1 VTIAAILVAFGVVA
15 IVFLLVVARGQAR
28 EISKIED
35 LPGRTRPVDI
45 EAFRNL
51 MDPAEE
57 RYLREQLPPR
67 EFRRVHRLRMLAAV
81 EYVERAAAN
90 AAILIR
96 LGEAAR
102 TSADP
107 ELARAGQRLADTA
120 LRVRVYALL
129 VETKLYIAAVLPG
142 ANLSLAPLVDRYAG
156 MTDVAGTLTRLQNPS
171 MAGRIAAEL

>member
-1 VTIAAILVAFGVVA
+1 MIIAAILIVFGLVA
-15 IVFLLVVARGQAR
+15 IVLLLVVARGQGAEVR
-28 EISKIED
+28 NIAD
-35 LPGRTRPVDI
+35 LQGRTHPVDI

-51 MDPAEE
+51 VDPAEE
-57 RYLREQLPPR
+57 RYLREQLAPR

-96 LGEAAR
+96 VGEAAR

-129 VETKLYIAAVLPG
+129 AETKLYIAAVLPG
-142 ANLSLAPLVDRYAG
+142 ANLSLSPLVDRYAG
-156 MTDVAGTLTRLQNPS
+156 MTDVAGTLTRMQNPA